1 MAWTGSFHRVDLQA
15 EINITLLIDVMLALL
30 AIFMIAAPVVTR
42 QIELPLAGSA
52 AVPPPPI
59 EPPLL
64 TLSIMGAGEWY
75 LDGVAV
81 TRAGLAD
88 RLRTRIASA
97 PVAPVVELRAQP
109 TSAYDDVASALAVAR
124 ASGVTQLRI
133 ETPER

>member
-1 MAWTGSFHRVDLQA
+1 MALTGSFHRVDLQA
-15 EINITLLIDVMLALL
+15 EINITPLIDVMLALL

-42 QIELPLAGSA
+42 QIDLPLAGSA
-52 AVPPPPI
+52 APPSV

-75 LDGVAV
+75 LDGAAV

-88 RLRTRIASA
+88 RLRTRMASA
-97 PVAPVVELRAQP
+97 AVAPVVELRAQP
-109 TSAYDDVASALAVAR
+109 TSAYDDIASALAVAR

-133 ETPER
+133 ATPER

>member
-1 MAWTGSFHRVDLQA
+1 MALTGSFRRVDLQA
-15 EINITLLIDVMLALL
+15 EINITPLIDVMLALL

-42 QIELPLAGSA
+42 QIDLPLAGSA
-52 AVPPPPI
+52 APSPPI

-88 RLRTRIASA
+88 RLKMRIASA

-124 ASGVTQLRI
+124 SSGVTQLRI
-133 ETPER
+133 ATPER

>member
-1 MAWTGSFHRVDLQA
+1 MALTGSFHRVDLQA
-15 EINITLLIDVMLALL
+15 EINITPLIDVMLALL

-42 QIELPLAGSA
+42 QIDLPLAGSTA
-52 AVPPPPI
+52 PPPPV

-88 RLRTRIASA
+88 RLRTRIASV

-109 TSAYDDVASALAVAR
+109 TSAYDDLASALAVAR

-133 ETPER
+133 ATPER

>member
-1 MAWTGSFHRVDLQA
+1 MALTGSFHRVDLQA
-15 EINITLLIDVMLALL
+15 EINITPLIDVMLALL

-42 QIELPLAGSA
+42 QIDLPLAGSTA
-52 AVPPPPI
+52 PPPPV

-97 PVAPVVELRAQP
+97 PVAPIVELRAQP
-109 TSAYDDVASALAVAR
+109 TSAYDDLASALAVAR

-133 ETPER
+133 ATPER

>member
-1 MAWTGSFHRVDLQA
+1 MAWAGSFSRVDLQA
-15 EINITLLIDVMLALL
+15 EINITPLIDVMLALL
-30 AIFMIAAPVVTR
+30 AIFMIAAPVVTH
-42 QIELPLAGSA
+42 QIELPLAGSTA
-52 AVPPPPI
+52 PPPPI

-88 RLRTRIASA
+88 RLRTRIASTPA
-97 PVAPVVELRAQP
+97 APVVELRAQP

-133 ETPER
+133 ATPER

>member
-1 MAWTGSFHRVDLQA
+1 MAWTGSFSRVDLQA
-15 EINITLLIDVMLALL
+15 EINITPLIDVMLALL

-42 QIELPLAGSA
+42 QIDLPLAGSTA
-52 AVPPPPI
+52 PPPPV

-64 TLSIMGAGEWY
+64 TLSVMGAGEWY

-81 TRAGLAD
+81 TRAGLAE

-133 ETPER
+133 AAGER

>member
-1 MAWTGSFHRVDLQA
+1 MAWTGSVARVDLQA
-15 EINITLLIDVMLALL
+15 EINITPLIDVMLALL

-42 QIELPLAGSA
+42 QIDLPLAGSTA
-52 AVPPPPI
+52 PPPPI

-75 LDGVAV
+75 LDGMAV

-88 RLRTRIASA
+88 RLRTHIASA
-97 PVAPVVELRAQP
+97 PAAPVVELRAQP

-133 ETPER
+133 ATPER

>member
-1 MAWTGSFHRVDLQA
+1 MAWTGSLRRVDLQA
-15 EINITLLIDVMLALL
+15 EINITPLIDVMLALL

-42 QIELPLAGSA
+42 QIDLPLAGSA
-52 AVPPPPI
+52 APPPAI

-75 LDGVAV
+75 LDGVSV

-97 PVAPVVELRAQP
+97 PAAPVVELRAQP

-133 ETPER
+133 ATPER

>member
-1 MAWTGSFHRVDLQA
+1 MAWTGSFSRVDLQA
-15 EINITLLIDVMLALL
+15 EINITPLIDVMLALL

-42 QIELPLAGSA
+42 QIDLPLAGSA
-52 AVPPPPI
+52 APPSV

-75 LDGVAV
+75 LDGAAV

-88 RLRTRIASA
+88 RLRTRMASA
-97 PVAPVVELRAQP
+97 AVAPVVELRAQP
-109 TSAYDDVASALAVAR
+109 TSAYDDIASALAVAR

-133 ETPER
+133 ATPER